1 MQPGEISVEPSGEN
15 EYRVTVS
22 EGSGST
28 SHDVTVRPKDYER
41 ITSGKISQAELV
53 KMSFEFLLEHEPK
66 ESILRQFDLMV
77 IARYFPAFEREISRR
92 LSQS

>member
-1 MQPGEISVEPSGEN
+1 MPAKVSIEPSGEN

-28 SHDVTVRPKDYER
+28 SHLVTIKPKDYER
-41 ITSGKISQAELV
+41 ITSGKINRAELV

-66 ESILRQFDLMV
+66 ESILQQFDLML
-77 IARYFPAFEREISRR
+77 IARYFPAFEREMSRR
-92 LSQS
+92 LSRS